1 MIILQCI
8 ITAVFL
14 MIFISIWSEIDAFIN
29 RIKYKKISFDE
40 FMTWCEKCNKANSVR
55 AWTYADIE
63 SNYGVFELFSS
74 FIKYDGVYFRFS
86 LKDTFRYKR
95 WRKKVLNEKRIKRE
109 EKAMMDIQIRLR
121 DMPEEI
127 KTTYYSSKKEAE
139 EVIAEL
145 YDYLNKYGNLRI
157 TDFYIICRVGYYND
171 KASLEYGW
179 TYEDLIDNGDPLIIC
194 RQLDEV
200 SDTWTIDMPEPAPLY
215 YKKGGFIE

>member
-1 MIILQCI
+1 MIILRSLIAAIMFIVI
-8 ITAVFL
+8 IS
-14 MIFISIWSEIDAFIN
+14 MWSEINALFN
-29 RIKYKKISFDE
+29 RRKYKKISFDE
-40 FMTWCEKCNKANSVR
+40 FMIWCEKCNKSNRVSG
-55 AWTYADIE
+55 WEYADREI
-63 SNYGVFELFSS
+63 NYGVFDLYSS
-74 FIKYDGVYFRFS
+74 FVKYDYVYFRFS

-179 TYEDLIDNGDPLIIC
+179 NYEDLIDNGEPLIVC

-200 SDTWTIDMPEPAPLY
+200 SDTWTIDMPEPVPLY
-215 YKKGGFIE
+215 YKKGGS